1 MSEYDETCPCCGLCL
16 RDGHADECELMGAY
30 EALEEAQQERGR
42 LLSELETAEQERD
55 EARTEAEAAVIAD
68 LREGAALLK
77 SGWSWGGIESRTRM
91 PCCRTDMA
99 SVLEAAANRF
109 ERGEHRKENE

>member
-1 MSEYDETCPCCGLCL
+1 MSEYDVCV
-16 RDGHADECELMGAY
+16 
-30 EALEEAQQERGR
+30 
-42 LLSELETAEQERD
+42 
-55 EARTEAEAAVIAD
+55 EAAKIQLWVIVAILAAHFLYFVTIGWRKTLRGKDGSLGDEKEQIVED
-68 LREGAALLK
+68 LREGAAFLR

-109 ERGEHRKENE
+109 ERGEHRKENDDDHGA